1 MRQRLGALGAISLA
15 LVTGCYSGVS
25 GLADDEDTGGTSAG
39 DEENGGSG
47 AESGTGDDGSAL
59 ECDAIQV
66 GHMPLRRLTSEQYAN
81 AVRDLFGV
89 EANVDAFGGD
99 EKLGPFDANYAAP
112 VSPTMVDQ
120 FRAVAEDVA
129 AAASSD
135 VAALLPCDPAVTPQC
150 LEDWVRAVGRRAYR
164 RPLTDE
170 ELARYQALLE
180 LGQDDAA
187 RVRLVVQ
194 AMLQSPSFLYQ
205 LELGMPDPAGDDVVA
220 LDAYELA
227 SRMALFLWGS
237 VPDDALLDAAAAGE
251 LDDPASLRAQAE
263 RLLQDPHARAAV
275 ESFHVQWLHL
285 DKLAALDKDPALFP
299 LFDEDVRAA
308 MIAETRRFAGHVIFD
323 GDAKLETLLTSSDAF
338 IDAPLF
344 PIYGLPVPTAHD
356 PEEPVALDPAQRAGL
371 LTQASFLATHAHH
384 NQTAPIHR
392 GVVVLTELLCMPP
405 PPPPPDVNATPP
417 DPEPDATTREIF
429 EQHTAEP
436 YCAGCH
442 KLINGIGLGFEGYD
456 AIGAFRQVEN
466 GQPVD
471 QSGEVVGTS
480 VAGPFDGAVELA
492 HKLAASEEVRDCVAT
507 QWFRY
512 SLGRL
517 ESTADACT
525 LEDLRQSFADSDY
538 DVRELMLALV
548 QTDAFRYRAR

>member
-1 MRQRLGALGAISLA
+1 V
-15 LVTGCYSGVS
+15 LVTGCYSGV
-25 GLADDEDTGGTSAG
+25 GGFAGEDGTGTSTSG
-39 DEENGGSG
+39 DSDAQGSESGSG
-47 AESGTGDDGSAL
+47 GETGEGL
-59 ECDAIQV
+59 ECDAVQV

-89 EANVDAFGGD
+89 EANVAAFGGD
-99 EKLGPFDANYAAP
+99 EKLGPFAANYAAP

-120 FRAVAEDVA
+120 FRAVAEDAA
-129 AAASSD
+129 AAASLELATL
-135 VAALLPCDPAVTPQC
+135 VPCDPATEPAC
-150 LEDWVRAVGRRAYR
+150 LREWVSAVGRRAYR

-170 ELARYQALLE
+170 ELARYETLLE
-180 LGQDDAA
+180 LGTDDAA

-205 LELGMPDPAGDDVVA
+205 LEFGLPDPAGDVVA
-220 LDAYELA
+220 LGPYELA
-227 SRMALFLWGS
+227 SRLSLFLWGS

-251 LDDPASLRAQAE
+251 LDDPEGLRAQAE
-263 RLLQDPHARAAV
+263 RLLEDPQARGTV

-285 DKLAALDKDPALFP
+285 DKLPALDKDPAVYP

-308 MIAETRRFAGHVIFD
+308 MLAESRRFAGNVVLD
-323 GDAKLETLLTSSDAF
+323 GDAKLETLLTSSETW

-344 PIYGLPVPTAHD
+344 ELYGLPTPAAHD
-356 PEEPVALDPAQRAGL
+356 PAEPVLLDPAQRAGL

-392 GVVVLTELLCMPP
+392 GVVVLTEMLCMPP

-417 DPEPDATTREIF
+417 DPEPGATTREIF

-442 KLINGIGLGFEGYD
+442 TLINGIGLGFEGYD
-456 AIGAFRQVEN
+456 GIGVFRTTEN
-466 GQPVD
+466 GQPID
-471 QSGEVVGTS
+471 QSGEVLGAD

-492 HKLAASEEVRDCVAT
+492 HKLAESQQVRDCVAT
-507 QWFRY
+507 QWFRF

-517 ESTADACT
+517 ESDADACT
-525 LEDLRQSFADSDY
+525 FEELRQSFSDSGY
-538 DVRELMLALV
+538 DVRALMIALV
-548 QTDAFRYRAR
+548 QTDAFRYRAQ

>member
-1 MRQRLGALGAISLA
+1 MALA
-15 LVTGCYSGVS
+15 LVAGCYSGVS
-25 GLADDEDTGGTSAG
+25 GFADGGDAGESTGGNDTDA
-39 DEENGGSG
+39 D
-47 AESGTGDDGSAL
+47 AESGSGSGGDEL
-59 ECDAIQV
+59 ECDPAAIEV

-89 EANVDAFGGD
+89 EADVGAFGGD

-129 AAASSD
+129 TAASLD
-135 VAALLPCDPAVTPQC
+135 LAAIVPCDPTLEPAC
-150 LEDWVRAVGRRAYR
+150 LRDWVAAVGRRAYR

-170 ELARYQALLE
+170 ELARYETLLA

-187 RVRLVVQ
+187 RVRLVIQ

-205 LELGMPDPAGDDVVA
+205 LEFGLPEPTAGDVVA
-220 LDAYELA
+220 LEPYELA
-227 SRMALFLWGS
+227 SRLALFLWGS

-251 LDDPASLRAQAE
+251 LGDAAGLRAHAE
-263 RLLQDPHARAAV
+263 RLLDDPHARGTV

-285 DKLAALDKDPALFP
+285 DKLSALDKDPALYP

-308 MIAETRRFAGHVIFD
+308 MVAETRRFAGHVVLD
-323 GDAKLETLLTSSDAF
+323 GDGRLETLLTSNEAY

-344 PIYGLPVPTAHD
+344 PLYGLPVPTVHD
-356 PEEPVALDPAQRAGL
+356 PDEPVLLDPAQRAGL

-384 NQTAPIHR
+384 NQTSPIHR
-392 GVVVLTELLCMPP
+392 GVVVLTELLCQPP

-417 DPEPDATTREIF
+417 DPQPGATTREIF
-429 EQHTAEP
+429 EQQTAEP

-442 KLINGIGLGFEGYD
+442 TMINGIGLGFEGYD
-456 AIGAFRQVEN
+456 AIGAFRELEN
-466 GQPVD
+466 GLPVD
-471 QSGEVVGTS
+471 ESGQVVGTD
-480 VAGPFDGAVELA
+480 VPGEFDGAVELA
-492 HKLAASEEVRDCVAT
+492 QRLAGSQQVRDCVAT

-525 LEDLRQSFADSDY
+525 LDDLRQSFADSDY

-548 QTDAFRYRAR
+548 QTDAFRYRAP

>member
-1 MRQRLGALGAISLA
+1 MRRLRALGGVSLA

-25 GLADDEDTGGTSAG
+25 GFGEGDDAGGAS
-39 DEENGGSG
+39 SG
-47 AESGTGDDGSAL
+47 AEDGDGSGDESGSGTDGEGL
-59 ECDAIQV
+59 ECDGAVRV
-66 GHMPLRRLTSEQYAN
+66 GHMPLRRLTGEQYAN

-89 EANVDAFGGD
+89 EADVAAFGGD

-129 AAASSD
+129 EAASLDS
-135 VAALLPCDPAVTPQC
+135 VALLGCDPAVVPTC
-150 LEDWVRAVGRRAYR
+150 LQDWVRAVGRRAYR
-164 RPLTDE
+164 RPLTDD
-170 ELARYQALLE
+170 ELARYETLIE

-187 RVRLVVQ
+187 RVRLVIQ

-205 LELGMPDPAGDDVVA
+205 LEFGLPDPAADDVVA
-220 LDAYELA
+220 LEPYELA
-227 SRMALFLWGS
+227 SRLSLFLWGS
-237 VPDDALLDAAAAGE
+237 VPDDALLDAAAAGS
-251 LDDPASLRAQAE
+251 LDDPEGLRAQAE
-263 RLLQDPHARAAV
+263 RMLEDPHARGTV

-285 DKLAALDKDPALFP
+285 DKLAAQDKDPALYP
-299 LFDEDVRAA
+299 LFDEELRDA
-308 MIAETRRFAGHVIFD
+308 MLAETRRFAGHVVLD
-323 GDAKLETLLTSSDAF
+323 GDARLETLLTSSETW

-344 PIYGLPVPTAHD
+344 ELYGLPVPAGHD
-356 PEEPVALDPAQRAGL
+356 PAEAVALDPAQRAGL

-392 GVVVLTELLCMPP
+392 GVVVLTELLCQPP

-417 DPEPDATTREIF
+417 DPVPGSTTREIF
-429 EQHTAEP
+429 EQQTAEP

-456 AIGAFRQVEN
+456 AIGAFREVEN
-466 GQPVD
+466 GLPVD
-471 QSGEVVGTS
+471 QSGEVVGTD
-480 VAGPFDGAVELA
+480 VAGTFDGAVELA
-492 HKLAASEEVRDCVAT
+492 HKLAESQQVRDCVAT

-517 ESTADACT
+517 EGSADECT
-525 LEDLRQSFADSDY
+525 LGELRQSFADSDY